1 MKPVPRSW
9 YGLPPAGGRGQLRTR
24 TGGGTHG
31 AEAGLSIFSLLIS
44 GMVVWGGLGL
54 LADHLLGMTWLT
66 PTGILVG
73 LATAFYLV
81 VKRFGSE

>member
-9 YGLPPAGGRGQLRTR
+9 YGLPPAEGRDGQRPR
-24 TGGGTHG
+24 SGGGTHG

-54 LADHLLGMTWLT
+54 LADHLLGTTWLT